1 MRLVEP
7 LDFQKKYNKYLH
19 HLFGRTILVS
29 GKPKQSSIMKRRIS
43 RVLNFFAFNL
53 LFFALYLNFVHRD
66 NSTQS
71 FPVSRSTVAAN
82 KGTVLVSNPD
92 QYLNKTHKD
101 VHVNESQN

>member
-1 MRLVEP
+1 LKIVHLLLAACP
-7 LDFQKKYNKYLH
+7 PHVYFSFCKKSRNPS
-19 HLFGRTILVS
+19 F
-29 GKPKQSSIMKRRIS
+29 MKKRIS

>member
-29 GKPKQSSIMKRRIS
+29 GKPKQSSIMKKRIS

-53 LFFALYLNFVHRD
+53 LFFALYLNFIHKDSSSELPIQKTATASVR
-66 NSTQS
+66 
-71 FPVSRSTVAAN
+71 
-82 KGTVLVSNPD
+82 GTVLVNNPGE
-92 QYLNKTHKD
+92 YVKKD
-101 VHVNESQN
+101 DKSVKSST